1 MYNCTTFFQIK
12 QLKSL
17 AQIQSVLTDV
27 ANLRNIGINVND
39 LQEIGRSYTTAT
51 LKAAL
56 AQSTLNEA
64 QIKTILSG
72 NGLQGSMLDTTA
84 AELANAASTHAVA
97 EEQARATVTTI
108 GLGDAFK
115 GLGLKIVSLA
125 KFLFTTPVGWIVVLG
140 SAIAATIFAIN
151 KHNEN
156 LEKAKQQIKETAK
169 EAKSSVESIRSDFD
183 SLASNTDQVK
193 RKYAELAQEVENL
206 GTVNQSRGTL
216 SMEDYN
222 EFLDLS
228 NQLAKLFP
236 QLTMGYDN
244 NGNAILNLSGKVNTI
259 VGSLNDMVDVQQ
271 KIANQ
276 QILDKMPDIWAGYRV
291 SAEEYKEALSDVED
305 KANSAVNAISQVD
318 SSKTLSYDIT
328 ANGSYQSENENL
340 NAIIHKALEET
351 NIGNAGNDWLKTF
364 RLTSSTYNPDIDGID
379 TQRITWD
386 FSSLSDE
393 QFELLR
399 MKLAELLAEYEN
411 SILLVKSQL
420 DSANSE
426 MASYFNLW
434 MSQDYSFTKMAPQ
447 LQNAA
452 KALFLQTDWL
462 ELLPDSLDPDDWE
475 EVSEWLQKNF
485 LYAIG
490 NVKDNPAISKALSE
504 IFTNPELTPEEK
516 ANYLNQLQEFF
527 GEGSAIAVSLQP
539 YLEETKDLQNRYQNA
554 VSKFGTDAQGFL
566 EKFFQSNSINDA
578 SEIDYWNQV
587 TEGAQNAEAAVRMYR
602 KSLQAPPEA
611 PLTLSQTID
620 QLNTRIKPAFDSL
633 KSAYQNLFTSDDD
646 GNLLFHR
653 DALDLSTLHS
663 IKSSIEELNKLED
676 VDINID
682 MDTFDAFAA
691 ILADAD
697 TTDEQAAQAFNDFA
711 TSIFFAS
718 QATNGITDETKTLTA
733 QMLESLGVVNAAE
746 AAEYALAEAKAKSAL
761 AAYDLTMA
769 LENDTAVLT
778 DNYLAIL
785 TEGEAAGI
793 ARQQLYSLTAAEIA
807 FGQNSLSTEQKIE
820 RLKSLAAAYGDT
832 ASSALA
838 SAIANDLASGQTDA
852 DTAIDDLMAKIN
864 AGVQKVDIDFSG
876 IEKSAAKAGRNAGK
890 AAGKSYADALKDELS
905 GLNSVIGYIGSIL
918 EDQISLFK
926 DQKDAAIDAL
936 EAEKEAAEDA
946 LNAEKDLLQEKLD
959 AKQAEIDQ
967 MEEAAQARKD
977 EISLQKAQYN
987 LERMQNQRT
996 TLQYSES
1003 KGMHYVTDTKEIRE
1017 AKEAVTEAKENILS
1031 AGLKKEISALQDTM
1045 DNLDRKIE
1053 ESNLY
1058 YDSLIDQAETYWDS
1072 LLKGLEDYKARW
1084 QELTEIEE
1092 QAKMETA
1099 LKDLG
1104 ITTEHLLSM
1113 SESTF
1118 RSFQGNYLSLL
1129 QELYSGN
1136 DEMIAMLQKFGGIS
1150 ADVLPSL
1157 SDTIS
1162 DTADS
1167 LDRFSDSAFSA
1178 DTNVSASADSVDRL
1192 NTGAETLNHN
1202 LSGISDSFQ
1211 NLPDA
1216 GRLENLAVLADSLGA
1231 SVQAFSDALKEI
1243 PADIDISSVLAQFEA
1258 LKYSVDGAVS
1268 SISGKSISNGGSG
1281 ASGGSPSGLQSGSG
1295 DGTGSLVHAVKEFQ
1309 AETDQAIGTNESSGA
1324 AGRFRQFGQSVT
1336 AVAAAIG
1343 GDTSERT
1350 PQNKAKGSLQKGN
1363 GSNGQT
1369 LTGSI
1374 KTLGETTEKTL
1385 GEPDG
1390 SGVTGRFGELKDTI
1404 ADAENHVTGIIQG
1417 LNALDGMNAECT
1429 VTVNVVQRGSSP
1441 LPSLGSARPHVEGTA
1456 EFSGGWST
1464 ADSRKTLVGEL
1475 GQELWVHAKDGTF
1488 ETVGDNGAEMIHTEK
1503 GDLIFNHLQTK
1514 ELLSKGRLI
1523 ESRNP
1528 STDISTHT
1536 GRVLSALENASE
1548 ADYVIPN
1555 ELPPYDPDKDPT
1567 NFKEI
1572 YKKWQTHMA
1581 DLENPADFLKANA
1594 SYERNKQI
1602 HETLKQISHTNIST
1616 QNIRPNINMGGN
1628 TFQITCPG
1636 VTSQA
1641 VMREVKNA
1649 LTREFTGLH
1658 NYADQLSRIS

>member
-1 MYNCTTFFQIK
+1 M

-17 AQIQSVLTDV
+17 AQTSRVL
-27 ANLRNIGINVND
+27 N
-39 LQEIGRSYTTAT
+39 EITSIIHNPFSTALEMENSLIAAGRTYTTET

-56 AQSTLNEA
+56 AQSTLNQTQIEA
-64 QIKTILSG
+64 VLIG
-72 NGLQGSMLDTTA
+72 NGLQGSVLNSTTA
-84 AELANAASTHAVA
+84 QLANAASMHAVA
-97 EEQARATVTTI
+97 EEQAKATFITNS
-108 GLGDAFK
+108 LGDAFK

-125 KFLFTTPVGWIVVLG
+125 KFLFTTPLGWLMLLG
-140 SAIAATIFAIN
+140 TAIAAVKI
-151 KHNEN
+151 HNDN

-183 SLASNTDQVK
+183 SLAANTDQVK
-193 RKYAELAQEVENL
+193 KRYAELAQEVENL
-206 GTVNQSRGTL
+206 GKVNQSRGTL

-236 QLTMGYDN
+236 QLMAGYDD
-244 NGNAILNLSGKVNTI
+244 NGNAILNLSGNVNTI

-291 SAEEYKEALSDVED
+291 SAEEYKETLSGVEKTANNTMHALSQMD
-305 KANSAVNAISQVD
+305 NT
-318 SSKTLSYDIT
+318 KTISYDMVV
-328 ANGSYQSENENL
+328 NGEFQHENDIL
-340 NAIIHKALEET
+340 NSTISDTLNEMG
-351 NIGNAGNDWLKTF
+351 IGNVGNDWNGTYH
-364 RLTSSTYNPDIDGID
+364 LTASETGTHTIS
-379 TQRITWD
+379 WD
-386 FSSLSDE
+386 FSSLTEDQLSQLEDE
-393 QFELLR
+393 LT
-399 MKLAELLAEYEN
+399 KLHVAYEN
-411 SILLVKSQL
+411 TAIPLKSQL

-426 MASYFNLW
+426 MASYLNLW
-434 MSQDYSFTKMAPQ
+434 MTQDYSYTKMAPQ

-462 ELLPDSLDPDDWE
+462 ELLPDSLDPDDWK
-475 EVSEWLQKNF
+475 EVSEWLQENF
-485 LYAIG
+485 LYEIG
-490 NVKDNPAISKALSE
+490 KAKDNPAISKALSE

-578 SEIDYWNQV
+578 SEIDYWNKV

-653 DALDLSTLHS
+653 DSLDLSTLHS
-663 IKSSIEELNKLED
+663 LKSSIEELNKLED

-682 MDTFDAFAA
+682 MDTFDTFAA
-691 ILADAD
+691 ILTDAD

-832 ASSALA
+832 ASTALA
-838 SAIANDLASGQTDA
+838 SAIASDLASGHTDA

-918 EDQISLFK
+918 EDQINLFK

-936 EAEKEAAEDA
+936 EAEKEAAEEA
-946 LNAEKDLLQEKLD
+946 LNAEKNLLQEKLD

-987 LERMQNQRT
+987 LERLQNQRT

-1118 RSFQGNYLSLL
+1118 RSFQGNYLGLL

-1150 ADVLPSL
+1150 ADVLTPL

-1167 LDRFSDSAFSA
+1167 LDRFSGSAFSVN
-1178 DTNVSASADSVDRL
+1178 TNVSASADSVNSL
-1192 NTGAETLNHN
+1192 NTGTEALNHS

-1216 GRLENLAVLADSLGA
+1216 GRLESLTVLTDSLGA
-1231 SVQAFSDALKEI
+1231 SVQAFSDALKGI

-1258 LKYSVDGAVS
+1258 LKNSVDGAVS
-1268 SISGKSISNGGSG
+1268 SISGKAISNGGSG
-1281 ASGGSPSGLQSGSG
+1281 ASGSSPSGQQSGSG
-1295 DGTGSLVHAVKEFQ
+1295 DGTDSLVHAVKEFQ
-1309 AETDQAIGTNESSGA
+1309 AETDQAIGTTESSGA
-1324 AGRFRQFGQSVT
+1324 AGRFRQLGQSVA

-1343 GDTSERT
+1343 GDTSERP
-1350 PQNKAKGSLQKGN
+1350 PQNRAKGSLQKGN

-1417 LNALDGMNAECT
+1417 LSALDGMNAECT

-1441 LPSLGSARPHVEGTA
+1441 LPSLGSARPHIEGTA

-1528 STDISTHT
+1528 STDAFPHT
-1536 GRVLSALENASE
+1536 GRTLSAIGSASE
-1548 ADYVIPN
+1548 ADYIIPN

-1572 YKKWQTHMA
+1572 YKKWQAHMA
-1581 DLENPADFLKANA
+1581 NLENPADFLKANA
-1594 SYERNKQI
+1594 SYERSKQI

>member
-1 MYNCTTFFQIK
+1 M

-17 AQIQSVLTDV
+17 AQTSRVL
-27 ANLRNIGINVND
+27 N
-39 LQEIGRSYTTAT
+39 EITSIIHNPFSTALEMENSLIAAGRTYTTET

-56 AQSTLNEA
+56 AQSTLNQTQIEA
-64 QIKTILSG
+64 VLIG
-72 NGLQGSMLDTTA
+72 NGLQGSVLNSTTA
-84 AELANAASTHAVA
+84 QLANAASMHAVA
-97 EEQARATVTTI
+97 EEQAKATFITNS
-108 GLGDAFK
+108 LGDAFK

-125 KFLFTTPVGWIVVLG
+125 KFLFTTPLGWLMLLG
-140 SAIAATIFAIN
+140 TAIAAVKI
-151 KHNEN
+151 HNDN

-183 SLASNTDQVK
+183 SLAANTDQVK
-193 RKYAELAQEVENL
+193 KRYAELAQEVENL
-206 GTVNQSRGTL
+206 GKVNQSRGTL

-236 QLTMGYDN
+236 QLMAGYDD
-244 NGNAILNLSGKVNTI
+244 NGNAILNLSGNVNTI

-291 SAEEYKEALSDVED
+291 SAEEYKETLSGVEKTANNTMHALSQMD
-305 KANSAVNAISQVD
+305 NT
-318 SSKTLSYDIT
+318 KTISYDMVV
-328 ANGSYQSENENL
+328 NGEFQHENDIL
-340 NAIIHKALEET
+340 NSTISDTLNEMG
-351 NIGNAGNDWLKTF
+351 IGNVGNDWNGTYH
-364 RLTSSTYNPDIDGID
+364 LTASETGTHTIS
-379 TQRITWD
+379 WD
-386 FSSLSDE
+386 FSSLTEDQLSQLEDE
-393 QFELLR
+393 LT
-399 MKLAELLAEYEN
+399 KLHVAYEN
-411 SILLVKSQL
+411 TAIPLKSQL

-426 MASYFNLW
+426 MASYLNLW
-434 MSQDYSFTKMAPQ
+434 MTQDYSYTKMAPQ

-462 ELLPDSLDPDDWE
+462 ELLPDSLDPDDWK
-475 EVSEWLQKNF
+475 EVSEWLQENF
-485 LYAIG
+485 LYEIG
-490 NVKDNPAISKALSE
+490 KAKDNPAISKALSE

-578 SEIDYWNQV
+578 SEIDYWNKV

-653 DALDLSTLHS
+653 DSLDLSTLHS
-663 IKSSIEELNKLED
+663 LKSSIEELNKLED

-682 MDTFDAFAA
+682 MDTFDTFAA
-691 ILADAD
+691 ILTDAD

-987 LERMQNQRT
+987 LERLQNQRT

-1031 AGLKKEISALQDTM
+1031 AGLKKEMSDLQDTM

-1072 LLKGLEDYKARW
+1072 LIKGLEDYKTRW

-1216 GRLENLAVLADSLGA
+1216 GRLENLAVLTDSLGA

-1258 LKYSVDGAVS
+1258 LKYSVDGTVS
-1268 SISGKSISNGGSG
+1268 SISGKSISNGGSK

-1324 AGRFRQFGQSVT
+1324 AGRFRQLGQSVT

-1488 ETVGDNGAEMIHTEK
+1488 ETVGDNGAEIIHTEK

-1555 ELPPYDPDKDPT
+1555 ELPPYDPDKDST

-1572 YKKWQTHMA
+1572 YKKWQAHMA

>member
-1 MYNCTTFFQIK
+1 M

-17 AQIQSVLTDV
+17 AQTTRALNDITS
-27 ANLRNIGINVND
+27 IINNPFSTTH
-39 LQEIGRSYTTAT
+39 EIRASLITAGRTYTTET

-56 AQSTLNEA
+56 AQSRLNQTQIEA
-64 QIKTILSG
+64 ALIG
-72 NGLQGSMLDTTA
+72 NGLQGSVLNSTTA
-84 AELANAASTHAVA
+84 QLANAASMHAVA
-97 EEQARATVTTI
+97 EEQAKATFITNS
-108 GLGDAFK
+108 LGDAFK

-125 KFLFTTPVGWIVVLG
+125 KFLFTTPLGWLMLLG
-140 SAIAATIFAIN
+140 TAIAAVKI
-151 KHNEN
+151 HNDN

-183 SLASNTDQVK
+183 SLAANTDQVK
-193 RKYAELAQEVENL
+193 KRYAELAQEVENL
-206 GTVNQSRGTL
+206 GKVNQSRGTL
-216 SMEDYN
+216 SMEDYS

-236 QLTMGYDN
+236 QLMAGYDD
-244 NGNAILNLSGKVNTI
+244 NGNAILNLSGNVNTI

-291 SAEEYKEALSDVED
+291 SAEEYKETLSGVEKTANNTMHALSQMD
-305 KANSAVNAISQVD
+305 NT
-318 SSKTLSYDIT
+318 KTISYDMVV
-328 ANGSYQSENENL
+328 NGEFQHENDIL
-340 NAIIHKALEET
+340 NSTISDTLNEMG
-351 NIGNAGNDWLKTF
+351 IGNVGNDWNGTYH
-364 RLTSSTYNPDIDGID
+364 LTASETGTHTIS
-379 TQRITWD
+379 WD
-386 FSSLSDE
+386 FSSLTEDQLSQLEDE
-393 QFELLR
+393 LT
-399 MKLAELLAEYEN
+399 KLHVAYEN
-411 SILLVKSQL
+411 TAIPLKSQL

-426 MASYFNLW
+426 MASYLNLW
-434 MSQDYSFTKMAPQ
+434 MTQDYSYTKMAPQ

-462 ELLPDSLDPDDWE
+462 ELLPDSLDPDDWK
-475 EVSEWLQKNF
+475 EVSEWLQENF
-485 LYAIG
+485 LYEIG
-490 NVKDNPAISKALSE
+490 KAKDNPAISKALSE

-578 SEIDYWNQV
+578 SEIDYWNKV

-653 DALDLSTLHS
+653 DSLDLSTLHS
-663 IKSSIEELNKLED
+663 LKSSIEELNKLED

-682 MDTFDAFAA
+682 MNTFDTFAA
-691 ILADAD
+691 ILTDAD

-832 ASSALA
+832 ASTALA
-838 SAIANDLASGQTDA
+838 SAIASDLASGHTDA

-918 EDQISLFK
+918 EDQINLFK

-936 EAEKEAAEDA
+936 EAEKEAAEEA
-946 LNAEKDLLQEKLD
+946 LNAEKNLLQEKLD

-987 LERMQNQRT
+987 LERLQNQRT

-1031 AGLKKEISALQDTM
+1031 AGLKKEISDLQDAM
-1045 DNLDRKIE
+1045 DSLDRKIE

-1118 RSFQGNYLSLL
+1118 RSFQGNYLGLL

-1150 ADVLPSL
+1150 ADVLTPL

-1167 LDRFSDSAFSA
+1167 LDRFSGSAFSVN
-1178 DTNVSASADSVDRL
+1178 TNVSASADSVNSL
-1192 NTGAETLNHN
+1192 NTGTEALNHS

-1216 GRLENLAVLADSLGA
+1216 GRLESLTVLTDSLGA
-1231 SVQAFSDALKEI
+1231 SVQAFSDALKGI

-1258 LKYSVDGAVS
+1258 LKNSVDGAVS
-1268 SISGKSISNGGSG
+1268 SISGKAISNGGSG
-1281 ASGGSPSGLQSGSG
+1281 ASGSSPSGQQSGSG
-1295 DGTGSLVHAVKEFQ
+1295 DGTDSLVHAVKEFQ
-1309 AETDQAIGTNESSGA
+1309 AETDQAIGTTESSGA
-1324 AGRFRQFGQSVT
+1324 TGRFRQLGQSVA

-1350 PQNKAKGSLQKGN
+1350 PQNRAKGSLQKGN

-1456 EFSGGWST
+1456 EFSGGWS
-1464 ADSRKTLVGEL
+1464 AGNSRKTLVGEL

-1488 ETVGDNGAEMIHTEK
+1488 ETVGDNGAEIIHTEK

-1536 GRVLSALENASE
+1536 GRVLSAHENASE

-1555 ELPPYDPDKDPT
+1555 ELPPYDPDKDST

-1572 YKKWQTHMA
+1572 YKKWQAHMA
-1581 DLENPADFLKANA
+1581 DLESPADFLKANA

>member
-1 MYNCTTFFQIK
+1 M

-17 AQIQSVLTDV
+17 AQTSRVL
-27 ANLRNIGINVND
+27 N
-39 LQEIGRSYTTAT
+39 EITSIIHNPFSTALEMENSLIAAGKAYTTET

-56 AQSTLNEA
+56 AQSTLNQTQIEA
-64 QIKTILSG
+64 VLIG
-72 NGLQGSMLDTTA
+72 NGLQGSVLNSTTA
-84 AELANAASTHAVA
+84 QLANAASMHAVA
-97 EEQARATVTTI
+97 EEQAKATFITNS
-108 GLGDAFK
+108 LGDAFK

-125 KFLFTTPVGWIVVLG
+125 KFLFTTPLGWLMLLG
-140 SAIAATIFAIN
+140 TAIAAVKI
-151 KHNEN
+151 HNDN

-183 SLASNTDQVK
+183 SLAANTDQVK
-193 RKYAELAQEVENL
+193 KRYAELAQEVENL
-206 GTVNQSRGTL
+206 GKVNQSRGTL

-236 QLTMGYDN
+236 QLMAGYDD
-244 NGNAILNLSGKVNTI
+244 NGNAILNLSGNVNTI

-291 SAEEYKEALSDVED
+291 SAEEYKETLSGVEKTANNTMHALSQMD
-305 KANSAVNAISQVD
+305 NT
-318 SSKTLSYDIT
+318 KTISYDMVV
-328 ANGSYQSENENL
+328 NGEFQHENDIL
-340 NAIIHKALEET
+340 NSTISDTLNEMG
-351 NIGNAGNDWLKTF
+351 IGNVGNDWNGTYH
-364 RLTSSTYNPDIDGID
+364 LTASETGTHTIS
-379 TQRITWD
+379 WD
-386 FSSLSDE
+386 FSSLTEDQLSQLEDE
-393 QFELLR
+393 LT
-399 MKLAELLAEYEN
+399 KLHVAYEN
-411 SILLVKSQL
+411 TAIPLKSQL

-426 MASYFNLW
+426 MASYLNLW
-434 MSQDYSFTKMAPQ
+434 MTQDYSYTKMAPQ

-475 EVSEWLQKNF
+475 EVSEWLQENF
-485 LYAIG
+485 LYEIG
-490 NVKDNPAISKALSE
+490 KAKDNPAISKALSE

-653 DALDLSTLHS
+653 DSLDLSTLHS
-663 IKSSIEELNKLED
+663 LKSSIEELNKLED

-691 ILADAD
+691 ILTDAD

-761 AAYDLTMA
+761 AAYDLAMA

-807 FGQNSLSTEQKIE
+807 FGQNNLSTEQKLE

-832 ASSALA
+832 ASAALA
-838 SAIANDLASGQTDA
+838 SAIASDLASGHTDA
-852 DTAIDDLMAKIN
+852 DTAINDLMAKIN

-918 EDQISLFK
+918 EDQINLFK

-936 EAEKEAAEDA
+936 EAEKEAAEEA

-967 MEEAAQARKD
+967 MEEAAQARKE

-987 LERMQNQRT
+987 LERLQNQRT

-1031 AGLKKEISALQDTM
+1031 AGLKKEMSDLQDTM

-1072 LLKGLEDYKARW
+1072 LIKGLEDYKTRW

-1216 GRLENLAVLADSLGA
+1216 GRLENLAVLTDSLGA

-1258 LKYSVDGAVS
+1258 LKYSVDGTVS
-1268 SISGKSISNGGSG
+1268 SISGKSISNGGSK

-1324 AGRFRQFGQSVT
+1324 AGRFRQLGQSVT

-1488 ETVGDNGAEMIHTEK
+1488 ETVGDNGAEIIHTEK

-1555 ELPPYDPDKDPT
+1555 ELPPYDPDKDST

-1572 YKKWQTHMA
+1572 YKKWQAHMA

>member
-1 MYNCTTFFQIK
+1 M

-17 AQIQSVLTDV
+17 AQTSRVL
-27 ANLRNIGINVND
+27 N
-39 LQEIGRSYTTAT
+39 EITSIIHNPFSTALEMENSLIAAGRTYTTET

-56 AQSTLNEA
+56 AQSTLNQTQIEA
-64 QIKTILSG
+64 VLIG
-72 NGLQGSMLDTTA
+72 NGLQGSVLNSTTA
-84 AELANAASTHAVA
+84 QLANAASMHAVA
-97 EEQARATVTTI
+97 EEQAKATFITNS
-108 GLGDAFK
+108 LGDAFK

-125 KFLFTTPVGWIVVLG
+125 KFLFTTPLGWLMLLG
-140 SAIAATIFAIN
+140 TAIAAVKI
-151 KHNEN
+151 HNDN

-183 SLASNTDQVK
+183 SLAANTDQVK
-193 RKYAELAQEVENL
+193 KRYAELAQEVENL
-206 GTVNQSRGTL
+206 GKVNQSRGTL

-236 QLTMGYDN
+236 QLMAGYDD
-244 NGNAILNLSGKVNTI
+244 NGNAILNLSGNVNTI

-291 SAEEYKEALSDVED
+291 SAEEYKETLSGVEKTANNTMHALSQMD
-305 KANSAVNAISQVD
+305 NT
-318 SSKTLSYDIT
+318 KTISYDMVV
-328 ANGSYQSENENL
+328 NGEFQHENDIL
-340 NAIIHKALEET
+340 NSTISDTLNEMG
-351 NIGNAGNDWLKTF
+351 IGNVGNDWNGTYH
-364 RLTSSTYNPDIDGID
+364 LTASETGTHTIS
-379 TQRITWD
+379 WD
-386 FSSLSDE
+386 FSSLTEDQLSQLEDE
-393 QFELLR
+393 LT
-399 MKLAELLAEYEN
+399 KLHVAYEN
-411 SILLVKSQL
+411 TAIPLKSQL

-426 MASYFNLW
+426 MASYLNLW
-434 MSQDYSFTKMAPQ
+434 MTQDYSYTKMAPQ

-462 ELLPDSLDPDDWE
+462 ELLPDSLDPDDWK
-475 EVSEWLQKNF
+475 EVSEWLQENF
-485 LYAIG
+485 LYEIG
-490 NVKDNPAISKALSE
+490 KAKDNPAISKALSE

-578 SEIDYWNQV
+578 SEIDYWNKV

-653 DALDLSTLHS
+653 DSLDLSTLHS
-663 IKSSIEELNKLED
+663 LKSSIEELNKLED

-682 MDTFDAFAA
+682 MDTFDTFAA
-691 ILADAD
+691 ILTDAD

-832 ASSALA
+832 ASTALA
-838 SAIANDLASGQTDA
+838 SAIASDLASGHTDA

-918 EDQISLFK
+918 EDQINLFK

-936 EAEKEAAEDA
+936 EAEKEAAEEA
-946 LNAEKDLLQEKLD
+946 LNAEKNLLQEKLD

-987 LERMQNQRT
+987 LERLQNQRT

-1118 RSFQGNYLSLL
+1118 RSFQGNYLGLL

-1150 ADVLPSL
+1150 ADVLTPL

-1167 LDRFSDSAFSA
+1167 LDRFSGSAFSVN
-1178 DTNVSASADSVDRL
+1178 TNVSASADSVNSL
-1192 NTGAETLNHN
+1192 NTGTEALNHS

-1216 GRLENLAVLADSLGA
+1216 GRLESLTVLTDSLGA
-1231 SVQAFSDALKEI
+1231 SVQAFSDALKGI

-1258 LKYSVDGAVS
+1258 LKNSVDGAVS
-1268 SISGKSISNGGSG
+1268 SISGKAISNGGSG
-1281 ASGGSPSGLQSGSG
+1281 ASGSSPSGQQSGSG
-1295 DGTGSLVHAVKEFQ
+1295 DGTDSLVHAVKEFQ
-1309 AETDQAIGTNESSGA
+1309 AETDQAIGTTESSGA
-1324 AGRFRQFGQSVT
+1324 AGRFRQLGQSVA

-1343 GDTSERT
+1343 GDTSERP
-1350 PQNKAKGSLQKGN
+1350 PQNRAKGSLQKGN

-1417 LNALDGMNAECT
+1417 LSALDGMNAECT

-1441 LPSLGSARPHVEGTA
+1441 LPSLGSARPHIEGTA

-1488 ETVGDNGAEMIHTEK
+1488 ETVGANGAEMIHTEK

-1528 STDISTHT
+1528 STDAFPHT
-1536 GRVLSALENASE
+1536 GRTLSAIGSASE
-1548 ADYVIPN
+1548 ADYIIPN

-1572 YKKWQTHMA
+1572 YKKWQAHMA
-1581 DLENPADFLKANA
+1581 NLENPADFLKANA
-1594 SYERNKQI
+1594 SYERSKQI

>member
-1 MYNCTTFFQIK
+1 M

-17 AQIQSVLTDV
+17 AQTTRALNDIT
-27 ANLRNIGINVND
+27 AIINNPFSTTHEMGAS
-39 LQEIGRSYTTAT
+39 LITAGRTYTTET

-56 AQSTLNEA
+56 AQSRLNQTQIEA
-64 QIKTILSG
+64 ALIG
-72 NGLQGSMLDTTA
+72 NGLQGSMLNSTTA
-84 AELANAASTHAVA
+84 QLANAASMHAVA
-97 EEQARATVTTI
+97 EEQAKATFITNS
-108 GLGDAFK
+108 LGDAFK

-125 KFLFTTPVGWIVVLG
+125 KFLFTTPLGWLMLLG
-140 SAIAATIFAIN
+140 TAIAAVKI
-151 KHNEN
+151 HNDN

-183 SLASNTDQVK
+183 SLAANTDQVK
-193 RKYAELAQEVENL
+193 KRYAELAQEVENL
-206 GTVNQSRGTL
+206 GKVNQSRGTL

-236 QLTMGYDN
+236 QLMAGYDD
-244 NGNAILNLSGKVNTI
+244 NGNAILNLSGNVNTI

-291 SAEEYKEALSDVED
+291 SAEEYKETLSGVEKTANNTMHALSQMD
-305 KANSAVNAISQVD
+305 NT
-318 SSKTLSYDIT
+318 KTISYDMVV
-328 ANGSYQSENENL
+328 NGEFQHENDIL
-340 NAIIHKALEET
+340 NSTISDTLNEMG
-351 NIGNAGNDWLKTF
+351 IGNVGNDWNGTYH
-364 RLTSSTYNPDIDGID
+364 LTASETGTHTIS
-379 TQRITWD
+379 WD
-386 FSSLSDE
+386 FSSLTEDQLSQLEDE
-393 QFELLR
+393 LT
-399 MKLAELLAEYEN
+399 KLHVAYEN
-411 SILLVKSQL
+411 TAIPLKSQL

-426 MASYFNLW
+426 MASYLNLW
-434 MSQDYSFTKMAPQ
+434 MTQDYSYTKMAPQ

-462 ELLPDSLDPDDWE
+462 ELLPDSLDPDDWK
-475 EVSEWLQKNF
+475 EVSEWLQENF
-485 LYAIG
+485 LYEIG
-490 NVKDNPAISKALSE
+490 KAKDNPAISKALSE

-578 SEIDYWNQV
+578 SEIDYWNKV

-653 DALDLSTLHS
+653 DSLDLSTLHS
-663 IKSSIEELNKLED
+663 LKSSIEELNKLED

-682 MDTFDAFAA
+682 MDTFDTFAA
-691 ILADAD
+691 ILTDAD

-832 ASSALA
+832 ASTALA

-918 EDQISLFK
+918 EDQINLFK

-936 EAEKEAAEDA
+936 EAEKEAAEEA
-946 LNAEKDLLQEKLD
+946 LNAEKNLLQEKLD

-987 LERMQNQRT
+987 LERLQNQRT

-1118 RSFQGNYLSLL
+1118 RSFQGNYLGLL

-1150 ADVLPSL
+1150 ADVLTPL

-1167 LDRFSDSAFSA
+1167 LDRFSGSAFSVN
-1178 DTNVSASADSVDRL
+1178 TNVSASADSVNSL
-1192 NTGAETLNHN
+1192 NTGTEALNHS

-1216 GRLENLAVLADSLGA
+1216 GRLESLTVLTDSLGA
-1231 SVQAFSDALKEI
+1231 SVQAFSDALKGI

-1258 LKYSVDGAVS
+1258 LKNSVDGAVS
-1268 SISGKSISNGGSG
+1268 SISGKAISNGGSG
-1281 ASGGSPSGLQSGSG
+1281 ASGSSPSGQQSGSG
-1295 DGTGSLVHAVKEFQ
+1295 DGTDSLVHAVKEFQ
-1309 AETDQAIGTNESSGA
+1309 AETDQAIGTTESSGA
-1324 AGRFRQFGQSVT
+1324 AGRFRQLGQSVA

-1343 GDTSERT
+1343 GDTSERP
-1350 PQNKAKGSLQKGN
+1350 PQNRAKGSLQKGN

-1417 LNALDGMNAECT
+1417 LSALDGMNAECT

-1441 LPSLGSARPHVEGTA
+1441 LPSLGSARPHIEGTA

-1528 STDISTHT
+1528 STDAFPHT
-1536 GRVLSALENASE
+1536 GRTLSAIGSATE
-1548 ADYVIPN
+1548 ADYIIPN

-1572 YKKWQTHMA
+1572 YKKWQAHMA
-1581 DLENPADFLKANA
+1581 NLENPADFLKANA
-1594 SYERNKQI
+1594 SYERSKQI

>member
-1 MYNCTTFFQIK
+1 M

-17 AQIQSVLTDV
+17 AQTTRALNDIT
-27 ANLRNIGINVND
+27 AIINNPFSTTHEMGAS
-39 LQEIGRSYTTAT
+39 LITAGRTYTTET

-56 AQSTLNEA
+56 AQSRLNQTQIEA
-64 QIKTILSG
+64 ALIG
-72 NGLQGSMLDTTA
+72 NGLQGSMLNSTTA
-84 AELANAASTHAVA
+84 QLANAASMHAVA
-97 EEQARATVTTI
+97 EEQAKATFITNS
-108 GLGDAFK
+108 LGDAFK

-125 KFLFTTPVGWIVVLG
+125 KFLFTTPLGWLMLLG
-140 SAIAATIFAIN
+140 TAIAAVKI
-151 KHNEN
+151 HNDN

-183 SLASNTDQVK
+183 SLAANTNQVK
-193 RKYAELAQEVENL
+193 KRYAELAQEVENL
-206 GTVNQSRGTL
+206 GKVNQSRGTL

-236 QLTMGYDN
+236 QLMAGYDD
-244 NGNAILNLSGKVNTI
+244 NGNAILNLSGNVNTI

-291 SAEEYKEALSDVED
+291 SAEEYKETLSGVEKTANNTMHALSQMD
-305 KANSAVNAISQVD
+305 NT
-318 SSKTLSYDIT
+318 KTISYDMVV
-328 ANGSYQSENENL
+328 NGEFQHENDIL
-340 NAIIHKALEET
+340 NSTISDTLNEMG
-351 NIGNAGNDWLKTF
+351 IGNVGNDWNGTYH
-364 RLTSSTYNPDIDGID
+364 LTASETGTHTIS
-379 TQRITWD
+379 WD
-386 FSSLSDE
+386 FSSLTEDQLSQLEDE
-393 QFELLR
+393 LT
-399 MKLAELLAEYEN
+399 KLHVAYEN
-411 SILLVKSQL
+411 TAIPLKSQL

-426 MASYFNLW
+426 MASYLNLW
-434 MSQDYSFTKMAPQ
+434 MTQDYSYTKMAPQ

-462 ELLPDSLDPDDWE
+462 ELLPDSLDPDDWK
-475 EVSEWLQKNF
+475 EVSEWLQENF
-485 LYAIG
+485 LYEIG
-490 NVKDNPAISKALSE
+490 KAKDNPAISKALSE

-653 DALDLSTLHS
+653 DSLDLSTLHS
-663 IKSSIEELNKLED
+663 LKSSIEELNKLED

-682 MDTFDAFAA
+682 MDTFDTFAA
-691 ILADAD
+691 ILTDAD

-746 AAEYALAEAKAKSAL
+746 VAEYALAEAKAKSAL

-1031 AGLKKEISALQDTM
+1031 AGLKKEISDLQDAM
-1045 DNLDRKIE
+1045 DSLDRH
-1053 ESNLY
+1053 
-1058 YDSLIDQAETYWDS
+1058 QAETYWDS
-1072 LLKGLEDYKARW
+1072 LIKGLEDYKSRW

-1118 RSFQGNYLSLL
+1118 RSFQGNYLGLL

-1150 ADVLPSL
+1150 ADVLTPL

-1167 LDRFSDSAFSA
+1167 LDRFSGSAFSVN
-1178 DTNVSASADSVDRL
+1178 TNVSASADSVNSL
-1192 NTGAETLNHN
+1192 NTGTEALNHS

-1216 GRLENLAVLADSLGA
+1216 GRLESLTVLTDSLGA
-1231 SVQAFSDALKEI
+1231 SVQAFSDALKGI

-1258 LKYSVDGAVS
+1258 LKNSVDGAVS
-1268 SISGKSISNGGSG
+1268 SISGKAISNGGSG
-1281 ASGGSPSGLQSGSG
+1281 ASGSSPSGQQSGSG
-1295 DGTGSLVHAVKEFQ
+1295 DGTDSLVHAVKEFQ

-1324 AGRFRQFGQSVT
+1324 AGRFRQLGQSVA

-1343 GDTSERT
+1343 GDTSEKT
-1350 PQNKAKGSLQKGN
+1350 HQNRAKGSLQKGN

-1374 KTLGETTEKTL
+1374 KALGETTEKTL

-1441 LPSLGSARPHVEGTA
+1441 LPSLGSARPHIEGTA

-1528 STDISTHT
+1528 STNAFPHT
-1536 GRVLSALENASE
+1536 GRTLSAIGSATE
-1548 ADYVIPN
+1548 ADYIIPN

-1572 YKKWQTHMA
+1572 YQKWQAHMA
-1581 DLENPADFLKANA
+1581 NLENPADFLKANA
-1594 SYERNKQI
+1594 SYERSRQI

>member
-1 MYNCTTFFQIK
+1 M

-17 AQIQSVLTDV
+17 AQTSRVL
-27 ANLRNIGINVND
+27 N
-39 LQEIGRSYTTAT
+39 EITSIIHNPFSTALEMENSLIAAGRTYTTET

-56 AQSTLNEA
+56 AQSTLNQTQIEA
-64 QIKTILSG
+64 VLIG
-72 NGLQGSMLDTTA
+72 NGLQGSVLNSTTA
-84 AELANAASTHAVA
+84 QLANAASMHAVA
-97 EEQARATVTTI
+97 EEQAKATFITNS
-108 GLGDAFK
+108 LGDAFK

-125 KFLFTTPVGWIVVLG
+125 KFLFTTPLGWLMLLG
-140 SAIAATIFAIN
+140 TAIAAVKI
-151 KHNEN
+151 HNDN

-183 SLASNTDQVK
+183 SLAANTDQVK
-193 RKYAELAQEVENL
+193 KRYAELAQEVENL
-206 GTVNQSRGTL
+206 GKVNQSRGTL

-236 QLTMGYDN
+236 QLMAGYDD
-244 NGNAILNLSGKVNTI
+244 NGNAILNLSGNVNTI

-291 SAEEYKEALSDVED
+291 SAEEYKETLSGVEKTANNTMHALSQMD
-305 KANSAVNAISQVD
+305 NT
-318 SSKTLSYDIT
+318 KTISYDMVV
-328 ANGSYQSENENL
+328 NGEFQHENDIL
-340 NAIIHKALEET
+340 NSTISDTLNEMG
-351 NIGNAGNDWLKTF
+351 IGNVGNDWNGTYH
-364 RLTSSTYNPDIDGID
+364 LTASETGTHTIS
-379 TQRITWD
+379 WD
-386 FSSLSDE
+386 FSSLTEDQLSQLEDE
-393 QFELLR
+393 LT
-399 MKLAELLAEYEN
+399 KLHVAYEN
-411 SILLVKSQL
+411 TAIPLKSQL

-426 MASYFNLW
+426 MASYLNLW
-434 MSQDYSFTKMAPQ
+434 MTQDYSYTKMAPQ

-475 EVSEWLQKNF
+475 EVSEWLQENF
-485 LYAIG
+485 LYEIG
-490 NVKDNPAISKALSE
+490 KAKDNPAISKALSE

-653 DALDLSTLHS
+653 DSLDLSTLHS
-663 IKSSIEELNKLED
+663 LKSSIEELNKLED

-691 ILADAD
+691 ILTDAD

-761 AAYDLTMA
+761 AAYDLAMA

-807 FGQNSLSTEQKIE
+807 FGQNNLSTEQKLE

-832 ASSALA
+832 ASAALA
-838 SAIANDLASGQTDA
+838 SAIASDLASGHTDA
-852 DTAIDDLMAKIN
+852 DTAINDLMAKIN

-918 EDQISLFK
+918 EDQINLFK

-936 EAEKEAAEDA
+936 EAEKEAAEEA

-967 MEEAAQARKD
+967 MEEAAQARKE

-987 LERMQNQRT
+987 LERLQNQRT

-1031 AGLKKEISALQDTM
+1031 AGLKKEMSDLQDTM

-1072 LLKGLEDYKARW
+1072 LIKGLEDYKTRW

-1216 GRLENLAVLADSLGA
+1216 GRLENLAVLTDSLGA

-1258 LKYSVDGAVS
+1258 LKYSVDGTVS
-1268 SISGKSISNGGSG
+1268 SISGKSISNGGSK

-1324 AGRFRQFGQSVT
+1324 AGRFRQLGQSVT

-1488 ETVGDNGAEMIHTEK
+1488 ETVGDNGAEIIHTEK

-1555 ELPPYDPDKDPT
+1555 ELPPYDPDKDST

-1572 YKKWQTHMA
+1572 YKKWQAHMA

-1594 SYERNKQI
+1594 SYERSRQI

>member
-1 MYNCTTFFQIK
+1 M

-17 AQIQSVLTDV
+17 AQTTRALNDIT
-27 ANLRNIGINVND
+27 AIINNPFSTTHEMGAS
-39 LQEIGRSYTTAT
+39 LITAGRTYTTET

-56 AQSTLNEA
+56 AQSRLNQTQIEA
-64 QIKTILSG
+64 ALIG
-72 NGLQGSMLDTTA
+72 NGLQGSMLNSTTA
-84 AELANAASTHAVA
+84 QLANAASMHAVA
-97 EEQARATVTTI
+97 EEQAKATFITNS
-108 GLGDAFK
+108 LGDAFK

-125 KFLFTTPVGWIVVLG
+125 KFLFTTPLGWLMLLG
-140 SAIAATIFAIN
+140 TAIAAVKI
-151 KHNEN
+151 HNDN

-183 SLASNTDQVK
+183 SLAANTNQVK
-193 RKYAELAQEVENL
+193 KRYAELAQEVENL
-206 GTVNQSRGTL
+206 GKVNQSRGTL

-236 QLTMGYDN
+236 QLMAGYDD
-244 NGNAILNLSGKVNTI
+244 NGNAILNLSGNVNTI

-291 SAEEYKEALSDVED
+291 SAEEYKETLSGVEKTANNTMHALSQMD
-305 KANSAVNAISQVD
+305 NT
-318 SSKTLSYDIT
+318 KTISYDMVV
-328 ANGSYQSENENL
+328 NGEFQHENDIL
-340 NAIIHKALEET
+340 NSTISDTLNEMG
-351 NIGNAGNDWLKTF
+351 IGNVGNDWNGTYH
-364 RLTSSTYNPDIDGID
+364 LTASETGTHTIS
-379 TQRITWD
+379 WD
-386 FSSLSDE
+386 FSSLTEDQLSQLEDE
-393 QFELLR
+393 LT
-399 MKLAELLAEYEN
+399 KLHVAYEN
-411 SILLVKSQL
+411 TAIPLKSQL

-426 MASYFNLW
+426 MASYLNLW
-434 MSQDYSFTKMAPQ
+434 MTQDYSYTKMAPQ

-462 ELLPDSLDPDDWE
+462 ELLPDSLDPDDWK
-475 EVSEWLQKNF
+475 EVSEWLQENF
-485 LYAIG
+485 LYEIG
-490 NVKDNPAISKALSE
+490 KAKDNPAISKALSE

-653 DALDLSTLHS
+653 DSLDLSTLHS
-663 IKSSIEELNKLED
+663 LKSSIEELNKLED

-682 MDTFDAFAA
+682 MDTFDTFAA
-691 ILADAD
+691 ILTDAD

-746 AAEYALAEAKAKSAL
+746 VAEYALAEAKAKSAL

-1031 AGLKKEISALQDTM
+1031 AGLKKEISDLQDAM
-1045 DNLDRKIE
+1045 DSLDRKIE

-1058 YDSLIDQAETYWDS
+1058 YDSLIHQAETYWDS
-1072 LLKGLEDYKARW
+1072 LIKGLEDYKSRW

-1118 RSFQGNYLSLL
+1118 RSFQGNYLGLL

-1150 ADVLPSL
+1150 ADVLTPL

-1167 LDRFSDSAFSA
+1167 LDRFSGSAFSVN
-1178 DTNVSASADSVDRL
+1178 TNVSASADSVNSL
-1192 NTGAETLNHN
+1192 NTGTEALNHS

-1216 GRLENLAVLADSLGA
+1216 GRLESLTVLTDSLGA
-1231 SVQAFSDALKEI
+1231 SVQAFSDALKGI

-1258 LKYSVDGAVS
+1258 LKNSVDGAVS
-1268 SISGKSISNGGSG
+1268 SISGKAISNGGSG
-1281 ASGGSPSGLQSGSG
+1281 ASGSSPSGQQSGSG
-1295 DGTGSLVHAVKEFQ
+1295 DGTDSLVHAVKEFQ

-1324 AGRFRQFGQSVT
+1324 AGRFRQLGQSVA

-1343 GDTSERT
+1343 GDTSEKT
-1350 PQNKAKGSLQKGN
+1350 HQNRAKGSLQKGN

-1374 KTLGETTEKTL
+1374 KALGETTEKTL

-1441 LPSLGSARPHVEGTA
+1441 LPSLGSARPHIEGTA

-1528 STDISTHT
+1528 STNAFPHT
-1536 GRVLSALENASE
+1536 GRTLSAIGSATE
-1548 ADYVIPN
+1548 ADYIIPN

-1572 YKKWQTHMA
+1572 YQKWQAHMA
-1581 DLENPADFLKANA
+1581 NLENPADFLKANA
-1594 SYERNKQI
+1594 SYERSRQI

>member
-1 MYNCTTFFQIK
+1 M

-17 AQIQSVLTDV
+17 AQTTRALNDIT
-27 ANLRNIGINVND
+27 AIINNPFSTTHEMGAS
-39 LQEIGRSYTTAT
+39 LITAGRTYTTET

-56 AQSTLNEA
+56 AQSTLNQTQIEA
-64 QIKTILSG
+64 VLIG
-72 NGLQGSMLDTTA
+72 NGLQGSMLNSTTA
-84 AELANAASTHAVA
+84 QLANAASMHAVA
-97 EEQARATVTTI
+97 EEQAKATFITNS
-108 GLGDAFK
+108 LGDAFK

-125 KFLFTTPVGWIVVLG
+125 KFLFTTPLGWLMLLG
-140 SAIAATIFAIN
+140 TAIAAVKI
-151 KHNEN
+151 HNDN

-183 SLASNTDQVK
+183 SLAANTDQVK
-193 RKYAELAQEVENL
+193 KRYAELAQEVENL
-206 GTVNQSRGTL
+206 GKVNQSRGTL

-236 QLTMGYDN
+236 QLMAGYDD
-244 NGNAILNLSGKVNTI
+244 NGNAILNLSGNVNTI

-291 SAEEYKEALSDVED
+291 SAEEYKETLSGVEKTANNTMHALSQMD
-305 KANSAVNAISQVD
+305 NT
-318 SSKTLSYDIT
+318 KTISYDMVV
-328 ANGSYQSENENL
+328 NGEFQHENDIL
-340 NAIIHKALEET
+340 NSTISDTLNEMG
-351 NIGNAGNDWLKTF
+351 IGNVGNDWNGTYH
-364 RLTSSTYNPDIDGID
+364 LTASETGTHTIS
-379 TQRITWD
+379 WD
-386 FSSLSDE
+386 FSSLTEDQLSQLEDE
-393 QFELLR
+393 LT
-399 MKLAELLAEYEN
+399 KLHVAYEN
-411 SILLVKSQL
+411 TAIPLKSQL

-426 MASYFNLW
+426 MASYLNLW
-434 MSQDYSFTKMAPQ
+434 MTQDYSYTKMAPQ

-462 ELLPDSLDPDDWE
+462 ELLPDSLDPDDWK
-475 EVSEWLQKNF
+475 EVSEWLQENF
-485 LYAIG
+485 LYEIG
-490 NVKDNPAISKALSE
+490 KAKDNPAISKALSE

-578 SEIDYWNQV
+578 SEIDYWNKV

-653 DALDLSTLHS
+653 DSLDLSTLHS
-663 IKSSIEELNKLED
+663 LKSSIEELNKLED

-682 MDTFDAFAA
+682 MDTFDTFAA
-691 ILADAD
+691 ILTDAD

-832 ASSALA
+832 ASTALA
-838 SAIANDLASGQTDA
+838 SAIASDLASGHTDA

-918 EDQISLFK
+918 EDQINLFK

-936 EAEKEAAEDA
+936 EAEKEAAEEA
-946 LNAEKDLLQEKLD
+946 LNAEKNLLQEKLD

-987 LERMQNQRT
+987 LERLQNQRT

-1031 AGLKKEISALQDTM
+1031 AGLKKEISDLQDAM
-1045 DNLDRKIE
+1045 DSLDRKIE

-1118 RSFQGNYLSLL
+1118 RSFQGNYLGLL

-1150 ADVLPSL
+1150 ADVLTPL

-1167 LDRFSDSAFSA
+1167 LDRFSGSAFSVN
-1178 DTNVSASADSVDRL
+1178 TNVSASADSVNSL
-1192 NTGAETLNHN
+1192 NTGTEALNHS

-1216 GRLENLAVLADSLGA
+1216 GRLESLTVLTDSLGA
-1231 SVQAFSDALKEI
+1231 SVQAFSDALKGI

-1258 LKYSVDGAVS
+1258 LKNSVDGAVS
-1268 SISGKSISNGGSG
+1268 SISGKAISNGGSG
-1281 ASGGSPSGLQSGSG
+1281 ASGSSPSGQQSGSG
-1295 DGTGSLVHAVKEFQ
+1295 DGTDSLVHAVKEFQ
-1309 AETDQAIGTNESSGA
+1309 AETDQAIGTTESSGA
-1324 AGRFRQFGQSVT
+1324 AGRFRQLGQSVA

-1343 GDTSERT
+1343 GDTSERP
-1350 PQNKAKGSLQKGN
+1350 PQNRAKGSLQKGN

-1417 LNALDGMNAECT
+1417 LSALDGMNAECT

-1441 LPSLGSARPHVEGTA
+1441 LPSLGSARPHIEGTA

-1528 STDISTHT
+1528 STDAFPHT
-1536 GRVLSALENASE
+1536 GRTLSAIGSATE
-1548 ADYVIPN
+1548 ADYIIPN

-1572 YKKWQTHMA
+1572 YQKWQAHMA
-1581 DLENPADFLKANA
+1581 NLENPADFLKANA
-1594 SYERNKQI
+1594 SYERSRQI